1 MRLTLLLP
9 LLVSVSIS
17 SSDYRQALSL
27 YENGMYE
34 RARTMFEEL
43 PDSPLNEGY
52 VVLCALK
59 MRTADYQELLADY
72 SKKYPSSVLTHPI
85 AFENAGRLFDG
96 GDYKNAL
103 SYLSSVDIRALPRD
117 RRPEY
122 YFKLG
127 YCNYVEGLFPEAL
140 KHFATLDADYSAD
153 FSAPARYL
161 SGVMKYNSGN
171 FEEAEGWF
179 KKAVNDHRFTELCN
193 FYVVDCEFN
202 RKNYDFVIE
211 EGGKL
216 FSSVPKERQEHL
228 ARIISESYLVRGE
241 KQKAREYYDSF
252 SSDNMTRSDYF
263 YAGSVM
269 YGVEDYAGAIENFS
283 KMTNRTDSL
292 GQIANY
298 QMGNSYI
305 RLRNKVAALDAFRD
319 AAMVEFDPEI
329 TEDAYFNYAK
339 LAFDLNKDTDGFTG
353 YIKRW
358 STRAKGE
365 QIYSYMALAALVDR
379 DYASAIEA
387 YDNIDVLSEDMRQN
401 YAKANYL
408 RAEQLVRN
416 SSWRDAMT
424 YLRASSFYIPKNE
437 KFNQLARFW
446 LAESNYRTENY
457 PEARKIFTDLY
468 NESALEGMTESGY
481 LPYNVACCYL
491 NEGDFVSAA
500 RWFDLSA
507 DSGNPAL
514 REDSMIRRAD
524 CDFVSKD
531 YKAAIKS
538 YGKVIEEFGK
548 GDDAYPYYRQ
558 AMAYGLSGDRKRKV
572 SVLKEV
578 LGKGAGTVVHDE
590 AVYELGRT
598 QMDLKN
604 NTDALETF
612 NLLRNTSSN
621 PTYVARALI
630 GLGMVSRNVSQYD
643 QALDYYKEVVS
654 AMPGTEYSKDA
665 LLAIESIYQAQ
676 KQPQK
681 YLEYVEENSLVG
693 DSADREEMYFSTAEK
708 IYLAGNW
715 QQAVSSIRKYIEMF
729 PQGKG
734 MNRMLFYLAD
744 SYNSLGEKEKACDAY
759 ARVMELETSGSF
771 AEISTLK
778 YSSISYSLERFKDA
792 YRGYASL
799 LAMAEI
805 DANRK
810 AARLGMMRSAYR
822 DKDFVSAISA
832 AGVVRNSGDIDA
844 DEKREA
850 DYILGKSYMA
860 GSKRDQ
866 ALAVFRELSVSSNT
880 PEGAEARYILLQDAF
895 DRGNFESVET
905 MVYEFSKDA
914 GDQYYWLAKSYL
926 VLGDSFVERGK
937 MDEAKACYESILEGY
952 SPEAGNADDI
962 ADTVRAKLERIEKLN
977 G

>member
-9 LLVSVSIS
+9 LLVSASIS
-17 SSDYRQALSL
+17 ATDFRQALNL

-43 PDSPLNEGY
+43 PDSPLSDGY

-72 SKKYPSSVLTHPI
+72 TKKYPSSTLTQPI
-85 AFENAGRLFDG
+85 AFENARRFFDAEK
-96 GDYKNAL
+96 YQEAQSCL
-103 SYLSSVDIRALPRD
+103 STVEMSALPEDSRA
-117 RRPEY
+117 EY
-122 YFKLG
+122 VFKVG
-127 YCNYVEGLFPEAL
+127 YCNYMAGLFPEAL
-140 KHFATLDADYSAD
+140 KDFSVLDAEYSADYS
-153 FSAPARYL
+153 SPARYL
-161 SGVMKYNSGN
+161 SGVMTYNAGN
-171 FEEAEGWF
+171 FEIAEDWF
-179 KKAVNDHRFTELCN
+179 KKAVKDPRFTELCN
-193 FYVVDCEFN
+193 FYIVDCEFN

-211 EGGKL
+211 EGEKL

-228 ARIISESYLVRGE
+228 ARIISESYLVRGD

-252 SSDNMTRSDYF
+252 SRENMTRSDYF

-269 YGVEDYAGAIENFS
+269 YGVEDYAGAVENFS

-305 RLRNKVAALDAFRD
+305 RLRNKVAALDAFKE
-319 AAMVEFDPEI
+319 AAMLEFDPVI

-365 QIYSYMALAALVDR
+365 QIYSYMALASLYDR

-387 YDNIDVLSEDMRQN
+387 YDNIDELSDDMRQN

-416 SSWRDAMT
+416 SSWRDAVS
-424 YLRASSFYIPKNE
+424 YLRASSYYIPRNE
-437 KFNQLARFW
+437 KFNQLARYW
-446 LAESNYRTENY
+446 LAESSYRAENY
-457 PEARKIFTDLY
+457 TEARKIFTDLY
-468 NESALEGMTESGY
+468 NASALQGMPESEY
-481 LPYNVACCYL
+481 LPYNVACCCL
-491 NEGDFVSAA
+491 NEGDFASAA
-500 RWFDLSA
+500 RWFDVGME
-507 DSGNPAL
+507 SGNPAV

-538 YGKVIEEFGK
+538 YGRVIDEYGD
-548 GDDAYPYYRQ
+548 GDDVYPYYRQ

-572 SVLKEV
+572 SVLKGV
-578 LGKGAGTVVHDE
+578 LDKGAGSVVHDE

-604 NTDALETF
+604 NSDALETF
-612 NLLRNTSSN
+612 TRLRNTSSD
-621 PTYVARALI
+621 PVYVAKALI
-630 GLGMVSRNVSQYD
+630 GMGMVSRNVQKYD

-654 AMPGTEYSKDA
+654 AMPGTEYAKDA
-665 LLAIESIYQAQ
+665 LLAIESIYQVK

-681 YLEYVEENSLVG
+681 YLEYVEENSLMG
-693 DSADREEMYFSTAEK
+693 DSDDKEDMYFSTAEK

-715 QQAVSSIRKYIEMF
+715 QSAVSAIRKYIEMF

-734 MNRMLFYLAD
+734 MNQMLFYLAD

-759 ARVMELETSGSF
+759 ARVMELEPSGPFSET
-771 AEISTLK
+771 AALK
-778 YSSISYSLERFKDA
+778 YSSISYGLERYKDA

-799 LAMAEI
+799 LATAQI

-810 AARLGMMRSAYR
+810 SARLGMMRSAYR
-822 DKDFVSAISA
+822 AKDFDSAVSAS
-832 AGVVRNSGDIDA
+832 GVVRNSADVTP

-850 DYILGKSYMA
+850 EYILGKSYMSL
-860 GSKRDQ
+860 SKRDQ
-866 ALAVFRELSVSSNT
+866 ALPLFRGLSAYPNT

-895 DRGNFESVET
+895 DRGNFDAVET

-914 GDQYYWLAKSYL
+914 GDQYYWIARSYI
-926 VLGDSFVERGK
+926 VLGDSFVEKGR
-937 MDEAKACYESILEGY
+937 MDQAKACYESILEGY
-952 SPEAGNADDI
+952 NPEAGSSDDI
-962 ADTVRAKLERIEKLN
+962 ADSVRAKLERLVKLN